1 MFIDLVFR
9 YLHIFIIWC
18 IQSSLKMSAAEKHER
33 LDRFFAAHRQ
43 SGLAVTTQ
51 RRAVFEAIQDRTDH
65 PTAEQLYRA
74 VRDLLPQVSRMTV
87 HRILGTF
94 VSLGLVAR
102 TCHPG
107 SSARFDPKLHQH
119 HHLVCL
125 SCGRIVDVED
135 ARLNRIPWPA
145 IKAQE
150 FQIQDY
156 NIHFRGRC
164 GECRK
169 KSKSR
174 RSTRRAVRKHTGC

>member
-1 MFIDLVFR
+1 M
-9 YLHIFIIWC
+9 
-18 IQSSLKMSAAEKHER
+18 SSAKKQQRM
-33 LDRFFAAHRQ
+33 DRFLAAYRE
-43 SGLAVTTQ
+43 SGLPVTTQ

-74 VRDLLPQVSRMTV
+74 VRAQLPQVSRMTV

-94 VSLGLVAR
+94 ISLGLVAK

-107 SSARFDPKLHQH
+107 SAARFDPKLHQH

-125 SCGRIVDVED
+125 SCGRITDVED
-135 ARLNRIPWPA
+135 PRLNRIAWPD
-145 IKAQE
+145 IKANE

-164 GECRK
+164 GRCRQK
-169 KSKSR
+169 PRAR
-174 RSTRRAVRKHTGC
+174 RRRPNSQSALSAQTTALR